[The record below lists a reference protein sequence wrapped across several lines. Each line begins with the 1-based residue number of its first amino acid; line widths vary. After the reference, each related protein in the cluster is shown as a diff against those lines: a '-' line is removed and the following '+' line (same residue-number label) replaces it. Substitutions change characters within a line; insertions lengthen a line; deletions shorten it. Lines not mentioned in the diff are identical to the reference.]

1 MIEIEKPKFATIELS
16 EDGSYGKFV
25 LEPLERGFGT
35 TLGNSLRRVLLSS
48 LQGTAV
54 TSIKIDGVVHE
65 FSTIP
70 GVKED
75 VTQIVLNVKGIIAK
89 LYTEGPKLLEISASG
104 PCVVTAGDIK
114 NDPDVEILNK
124 DHVIATLND
133 DASNFYMELSLDK
146 GRGYVTAERNK
157 ELTRDKVLGRIAV
170 DSIFTPVVKVN
181 YSVENT
187 RVGKITDFDKLTLEI
202 WTNGVLS
209 AKQALSM
216 AGAILV
222 EHFNLVVNE
231 SDLKNVVKITETPAA
246 QRNLTVS
253 DIIKTIG
260 DLDLSVRSYNCLKR
274 AGIETIEDLAN
285 TTKEELAKVRNLGK
299 MSLNEVIDKME
310 SYGYSLK
317 ESNTDSDA
325 ETDAEDI

>member
-1 MIEIEKPKFATIELS
+1 MIEIEKPRFVVLDSS

-54 TSIKIDGVVHE
+54 TSIKIDGVMHE
-65 FSTIP
+65 FSTVP

-89 LYTEGPKLLEISASG
+89 LYTEGPKLLEISANG
-104 PCVVTAGDIK
+104 PSVITAGSIK
-114 NDPDVEILNK
+114 SDPDVEILNK

-133 DASNFYMELSLDK
+133 DASNFRMELSLDK
-146 GRGYVTAERNK
+146 GRGYVSAERNK
-157 ELTRDKVLGRIAV
+157 ELTREKVLGRIFV

-181 YSVENT
+181 YNVENT
-187 RVGKITDFDKLTLEI
+187 RVGNITDYDKLTLEV
-202 WTNGVLS
+202 WTNGVLT
-209 AKQALSM
+209 ARQALSM
-216 AGAILV
+216 AGAILL
-222 EHFNLVVNE
+222 EHFNLVVSS
-231 SDLKNVVKITETPAA
+231 SDVENVVKITETP
-246 QRNLTVS
+246 VS
-253 DIIKTIG
+253 VKRCLPTSEISTIE

-274 AGIETIEDLAN
+274 AGITTIEKLVN
-285 TTKEELAKVRNLGK
+285 TTKEELASIRNLGK
-299 MSLNEVIDKME
+299 MSFNEVIEKLE

-317 ESNTDSDA
+317 EDNSES
-325 ETDAEDI
+325 ETF

>member
-1 MIEIEKPKFATIELS
+1 MIEIEKPRFVVLDSS

-54 TSIKIDGVVHE
+54 TSIKIDGVMHE
-65 FSTIP
+65 FSTVP

-89 LYTEGPKLLEISASG
+89 LYTEGPKLLEISANG
-104 PCVVTAGDIK
+104 PNVITAGSIK
-114 NDPDVEILNK
+114 SDPDVEILNK

-133 DASNFYMELSLDK
+133 DASNFRMELSLDK
-146 GRGYVTAERNK
+146 GRGYVSAERNK
-157 ELTRDKVLGRIAV
+157 ELAQEKVLGRIFV

-187 RVGKITDFDKLTLEI
+187 RVGKITDYDKLTLEV
-202 WTNGVLS
+202 WTNGVLT
-209 AKQALSM
+209 ARQALSM
-216 AGAILV
+216 AGAILL
-222 EHFNLVVNE
+222 EHFNLVVSE
-231 SDLKNVVKITETPAA
+231 FDAENVVKITETP
-246 QRNLTVS
+246 VS
-253 DIIKTIG
+253 VKRCLQASSEVRTIE

-274 AGIETIEDLAN
+274 AGITTIEKLAN
-285 TTKEELAKVRNLGK
+285 TTKEELASIRNLGK
-299 MSLNEVIDKME
+299 MSFNEVIEKLE

-317 ESNTDSDA
+317 EDNLES
-325 ETDAEDI
+325 ETF

>member
-1 MIEIEKPKFATIELS
+1 MIEIEKPRFVVLDSS

-54 TSIKIDGVVHE
+54 TSIKIDGVMHE
-65 FSTIP
+65 FSTVP

-89 LYTEGPKLLEISASG
+89 LYTEGPKLLEISANG
-104 PCVVTAGDIK
+104 PNVITAGSIK
-114 NDPDVEILNK
+114 SDPDVEILNK

-133 DASNFYMELSLDK
+133 DASNFRMELSLDK
-146 GRGYVTAERNK
+146 GRGYVSAERNK
-157 ELTRDKVLGRIAV
+157 ELAQEKVLGRIFV

-181 YSVENT
+181 YNVENT
-187 RVGKITDFDKLTLEI
+187 RVGNITDYDKLTLEV
-202 WTNGVLS
+202 WTNGVL
-209 AKQALSM
+209 AARQALSM
-216 AGAILV
+216 AGAILL
-222 EHFNLVVNE
+222 EHFNLVVSS
-231 SDLKNVVKITETPAA
+231 SDVENVVKITETP
-246 QRNLTVS
+246 VS
-253 DIIKTIG
+253 VKRCLPTSEISTIE

-274 AGIETIEDLAN
+274 AGITTVEELAN
-285 TTKEELAKVRNLGK
+285 TTKEELASIRNLGK
-299 MSLNEVIDKME
+299 MSFNEVIEKLE

-317 ESNTDSDA
+317 EDNSES
-325 ETDAEDI
+325 ETF

>member
-1 MIEIEKPKFATIELS
+1 MIEIEKPRFVVLDSS

-54 TSIKIDGVVHE
+54 TSIKIDGVMHE
-65 FSTIP
+65 FSTVP

-89 LYTEGPKLLEISASG
+89 LYTEGPKLLEISANG
-104 PCVVTAGDIK
+104 PSVITAGSIK
-114 NDPDVEILNK
+114 SDPDVEILNK

-133 DASNFYMELSLDK
+133 DASNFRMELSWDK
-146 GRGYVTAERNK
+146 GRGYVSAERNK
-157 ELTRDKVLGRIAV
+157 ELTREKVLGRIFV

-181 YSVENT
+181 YNVENT
-187 RVGKITDFDKLTLEI
+187 RVGNITDYDKLTLEV
-202 WTNGVLS
+202 WTNGVLT
-209 AKQALSM
+209 ARQALSM
-216 AGAILV
+216 AGAILL
-222 EHFNLVVNE
+222 EHFNLVVSS
-231 SDLKNVVKITETPAA
+231 SDVENVVKITETP
-246 QRNLTVS
+246 VS
-253 DIIKTIG
+253 VKRCLPTSEISTIE

-274 AGIETIEDLAN
+274 AGITTIEKLVN
-285 TTKEELAKVRNLGK
+285 TTKEELASIRNLGK
-299 MSLNEVIDKME
+299 MSFNEVIEKLE

-317 ESNTDSDA
+317 EDNSES
-325 ETDAEDI
+325 ETF

>member
-1 MIEIEKPKFATIELS
+1 MIEIEKPRFVTKELS

-65 FSTIP
+65 FSTVP

-89 LYTEGPKLLEISASG
+89 LYTEGPKTLEISASG

-114 NDPDVEILNK
+114 TDPDVEILNK

-146 GRGYVTAERNK
+146 GRGYVSADRNK

-209 AKQALSM
+209 ARQALSM
-216 AGAILV
+216 AGAILL

-231 SDLKNVVKITETPAA
+231 ADLKNVVKITETPAA
-246 QRNLTVS
+246 QRNLPIS
-253 DIIKTIG
+253 DINTIE

-274 AGIETIEDLAN
+274 AGIKTIEDLAN
-285 TTKEELAKVRNLGK
+285 TTKEDLAKVRNLGK

-317 ESNTDSDA
+317 ESSTDSDA

>member
-1 MIEIEKPKFATIELS
+1 MIEIEKPRFFALDSS

-54 TSIKIDGVVHE
+54 TSIKIDGVMHE
-65 FSTIP
+65 FSTVP

-89 LYTEGPKLLEISASG
+89 LYTEGPKLLEISANG
-104 PCVVTAGDIK
+104 PNVITAGSIK
-114 NDPDVEILNK
+114 SDPDVEILNK
-124 DHVIATLND
+124 DHVIAKLND
-133 DASNFYMELSLDK
+133 DASNFRMELSLDK
-146 GRGYVTAERNK
+146 GRGYVSAERNK
-157 ELTRDKVLGRIAV
+157 ELAQEKVLGRIFV

-187 RVGKITDFDKLTLEI
+187 RVGKITDYDKLTLEV
-202 WTNGVLS
+202 WTNGVLT
-209 AKQALSM
+209 ARQALSM
-216 AGAILV
+216 AGAILL
-222 EHFNLVVNE
+222 EHFNLVVSE
-231 SDLKNVVKITETPAA
+231 FDAENVVKITETP
-246 QRNLTVS
+246 VS
-253 DIIKTIG
+253 VKRCLQASSEVRTIE

-274 AGIETIEDLAN
+274 AGITTIEKLAN
-285 TTKEELAKVRNLGK
+285 TTKEELASIRNLGK
-299 MSLNEVIDKME
+299 MSFNEVIEKLE

-317 ESNTDSDA
+317 EDNLES
-325 ETDAEDI
+325 ETF

>member
-1 MIEIEKPKFATIELS
+1 MIEIEKPRFVVLDSS

-54 TSIKIDGVVHE
+54 TSIKIDGVMHE
-65 FSTIP
+65 FSTVP

-89 LYTEGPKLLEISASG
+89 LYTEGPKLLEISANG
-104 PCVVTAGDIK
+104 PNVITAGSIK
-114 NDPDVEILNK
+114 SDPDVEILNK

-133 DASNFYMELSLDK
+133 DASNFRMELSLDK
-146 GRGYVTAERNK
+146 GRGYVSAERNK
-157 ELTRDKVLGRIAV
+157 ELAQEKVLGRIFV

-181 YSVENT
+181 YNVENT
-187 RVGKITDFDKLTLEI
+187 RVGNITDYDKLTLEV
-202 WTNGVLS
+202 WTNGVL
-209 AKQALSM
+209 AARQALSM
-216 AGAILV
+216 AGAILL
-222 EHFNLVVNE
+222 EHFNLVVSS
-231 SDLKNVVKITETPAA
+231 SDVENVVKITETP
-246 QRNLTVS
+246 VS
-253 DIIKTIG
+253 VKRCLPTSEISTIE

-274 AGIETIEDLAN
+274 AGITTIGKLAN
-285 TTKEELAKVRNLGK
+285 TTKEELASIRNLGK
-299 MSLNEVIDKME
+299 MSFNEVIEKLE

-317 ESNTDSDA
+317 EDNLES
-325 ETDAEDI
+325 ETF

>member
-1 MIEIEKPKFATIELS
+1 MIEIEKPRFVVLDSS

-54 TSIKIDGVVHE
+54 TSIKIDGVMHE
-65 FSTIP
+65 FSTVP

-89 LYTEGPKLLEISASG
+89 LYTEGPKLLEISANG
-104 PCVVTAGDIK
+104 PSVITAGSIK
-114 NDPDVEILNK
+114 SDPDVEILNK
-124 DHVIATLND
+124 DHVIATLNE
-133 DASNFYMELSLDK
+133 DASNFRMELSLDK
-146 GRGYVTAERNK
+146 GRGYVSAERNK
-157 ELTRDKVLGRIAV
+157 ELAQEKVLGRIFV

-187 RVGKITDFDKLTLEI
+187 RVGKITDYDKLTLEV
-202 WTNGVLS
+202 WTNGVLT
-209 AKQALSM
+209 ARQALSM
-216 AGAILV
+216 AGAILL
-222 EHFNLVVNE
+222 EHFNLVVSE
-231 SDLKNVVKITETPAA
+231 FDAENVVKITETP
-246 QRNLTVS
+246 VS
-253 DIIKTIG
+253 VKRCLQASSEVRTIE

-274 AGIETIEDLAN
+274 AGITPIEKLAN
-285 TTKEELAKVRNLGK
+285 TTKEELASIRNLGK
-299 MSLNEVIDKME
+299 MSFNEVIEKLE

-317 ESNTDSDA
+317 EDNLES
-325 ETDAEDI
+325 ETF